1 MAAVIK
7 ASSVFEQKPSMTGI
21 ATSALAAQN
30 LLNDNS
36 ISDDSVDLLINVGVF
51 RDENIFEPAIA
62 ALIQRE
68 AGIGLAREPEQRQ
81 ILSFDLNNSSCGFL
95 HAVEVV
101 NSFFDADETTRAI
114 IVAGDYHPGCTSTE
128 GCVDMDALPYSSV
141 GASVLLEYTDE
152 PGVGFGPVY
161 VDTVY
166 DDSDEAYLDF
176 RMAGTSGRNWIS
188 VVSSGSMF
196 DRSIDMAADLAL
208 KALQGVDLLDMRR
221 VLLITAPYSREF
233 AEQLGDRLGLIPQNV
248 DSTYRPIKDPHTS
261 ALALS
266 YHDLDLDAVAQNYDN
281 ILFVSVGVGITA
293 AAAVYVLP
301 EKDRRKGR

>member
-1 MAAVIK
+1 MSIVIK
-7 ASSVFEQKPSMTGI
+7 ASSALEQKQSMSGI
-21 ATSALAAQN
+21 ATSALSARY
-30 LLNDNS
+30 LLDHNS
-36 ISDDSVDLLINVGVF
+36 ISDDSVGLLINVGVF

-62 ALIQRE
+62 ALIQKE
-68 AGIGLAREPEQRQ
+68 AGIGLLREPERPQ

-95 HAVEVV
+95 HAVEVA
-101 NSFFDADETTRAI
+101 NSFFDAGDTARAI
-114 IVAGDYHPGCTSTE
+114 IVAGDYHPGSTLGE
-128 GCVDMDALPYSSV
+128 GFADTNALPYGSV
-141 GASVLLEYTDE
+141 GTSVLLEHAKE

-176 RMAGTSGRNWIS
+176 RLAGTNGRNSIS
-188 VVSSGSMF
+188 VVSSGTMF
-196 DRSIDMAADLAL
+196 ERSIDMAADLAL

-221 VLLITAPYSREF
+221 VLLITAPYSRKF
-233 AEQLGDRLGLIPQNV
+233 AQELGGRLGLIQEDVN
-248 DSTYRPIKDPHTS
+248 SFYRPIKDPHTS

-266 YHDLDLDAVAQNYDN
+266 YHDLDLDDIAQEYDN

-301 EKDRRKGR
+301 